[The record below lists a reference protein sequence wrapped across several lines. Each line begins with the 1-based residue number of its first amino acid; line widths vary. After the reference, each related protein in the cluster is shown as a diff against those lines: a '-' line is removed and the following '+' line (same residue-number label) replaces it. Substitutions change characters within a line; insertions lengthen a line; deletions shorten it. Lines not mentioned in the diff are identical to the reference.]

1 MTRKLDMRLL
11 AKLGTL
17 RQLEIFLKVAELGS
31 IARASEQLHLTQ
43 PSVSIQVRKLSEAIG
58 LPLYEVIGKK
68 LKLTE
73 AGREVAATGR
83 EVFEVVNRLDDTIND
98 LKGLQSGTLSIAVV
112 TTAKYFLPYILAPFC
127 ELYPGVEIELHI
139 GNRAKVIERLGA
151 NLDDLYFV
159 SELPEDLGVESYP
172 FLPNPVAVIA
182 SKDHRLAKRKRM
194 RWQDIENERFIMREQ
209 GSGSLV
215 GVQTYLDENG
225 HQIRDS
231 LTIESN
237 EAIKHAVM
245 ANMGISIISAYIL
258 GNADADGLTQLNV
271 SGFPIL
277 SQWQLVH
284 LKEKRLSTVAQRFLE
299 FTLENARELL
309 PMKKIEANVQLA
321 MKGIW
326 GA

>member
-1 MTRKLDMRLL
+1 MARKLDVRLL

-43 PSVSIQVRKLSEAIG
+43 PSVSIQVKKLAEAIG

-68 LKLTE
+68 LRLTE
-73 AGREVAATGR
+73 AGQEVACAGR
-83 EVFEVVNRLDDTIND
+83 DIFEVVNRLDDSIND
-98 LKGLQSGTLSIAVV
+98 LKGLQSGTLSIACV
-112 TTAKYFLPYILAPFC
+112 TTAKYFLPYILSPFC

-139 GNRAKVIERLGA
+139 GNRDKVIERLSD

-159 SELPEDLGVESYP
+159 NELPDDVGVDSYP

-182 SKDHRLAKRKRM
+182 SKNHRLATRKRL
-194 RWQDIENERFIMREQ
+194 RWQDIENERFIMRER

-215 GVQTYLDENG
+215 GVQTYLKENG
-225 HQIRDS
+225 YQIRDS

-245 ANMGISIISAYIL
+245 ANMGISILSAYIL
-258 GNADADGLTQLNV
+258 GNADADGLKQLNV
-271 SGFPIL
+271 SGFPIM

-284 LKEKRLSTVAQRFLE
+284 LQEKKLSTVAQRFLD

-309 PMKKIEANVQLA
+309 PMKKIDANVQLA

-326 GA
+326 GK